1 MPTNCKSN
9 FIRSTSRHPRTDN
22 AGVGSNRPSL
32 VRNFAIGGLVFAE
45 IYMIFTVSAPRLH
58 GDPIPWD
65 ALMMRMAA
73 LAVLFGPFGL
83 ALGTGVGLLVDG
95 AVRSLRKKPSKGS
108 DHL

>member
-1 MPTNCKSN
+1 MT
-9 FIRSTSRHPRTDN
+9 
-22 AGVGSNRPSL
+22 VGSRRPTL
-32 VRNFAIGGLVFAE
+32 VKNFAIGGLVFAE

-65 ALMMRMAA
+65 ALLMRMGA

-95 AVRSLRKKPSKGS
+95 AVRSLRKNPSQGS
-108 DHL
+108 ERP